1 MMNSQSSRKQTM
13 NRGSQALEIP
23 KGKRNLKQITLRHHK
38 KFNTACINQFHA
50 RFPLSAISGFGFR
63 RFGSVLYAILR
74 FILYSAIPRFILYS
88 AIPFPRFIPTRS
100 SKPYSAPS
108 SVNPSSLDDSFPGV
122 CWTLKNLCDPHRHTS
137 WDVTDNFHV
146 NHHFAGV
153 SIGLLTVDL
162 THHCHLL

>member
-1 MMNSQSSRKQTM
+1 MNSQSSRKQTM

-74 FILYSAIPRFILYS
+74 FILYSAIPSFRFRVLFLPEVPSHIQHLALLIPVPLMIAFRVFVGRLRTFVTHT
-88 AIPFPRFIPTRS
+88 AIR
-100 SKPYSAPS
+100 
-108 SVNPSSLDDSFPGV
+108 LGM
-122 CWTLKNLCDPHRHTS
+122 
-137 WDVTDNFHV
+137 
-146 NHHFAGV
+146 
-153 SIGLLTVDL
+153 
-162 THHCHLL
+162 

>member
-88 AIPFPRFIPTRS
+88 AIPPFRFRVLFLPEVPSHIQHLALLIPVPLMIAFRVFVGRLRTF
-100 SKPYSAPS
+100 
-108 SVNPSSLDDSFPGV
+108 V
-122 CWTLKNLCDPHRHTS
+122 THT
-137 WDVTDNFHV
+137 
-146 NHHFAGV
+146 AIRLGM
-153 SIGLLTVDL
+153 
-162 THHCHLL
+162 